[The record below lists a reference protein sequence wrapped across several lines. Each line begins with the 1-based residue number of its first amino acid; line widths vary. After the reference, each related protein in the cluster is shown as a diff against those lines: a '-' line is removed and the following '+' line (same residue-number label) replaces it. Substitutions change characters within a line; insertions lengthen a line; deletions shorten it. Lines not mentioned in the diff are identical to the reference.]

1 MSTTKQK
8 LRELE
13 ERRARIWE
21 MGGAIRVEKQHAS
34 GKLTA
39 RERIALLFDEG
50 TFQELG
56 LFAVPR
62 DDPEGKRFPSD
73 GVVVGCGAIGG
84 RLTFV
89 AAQDFT
95 VGGGAVGRMHAGKI
109 CDVMEQ
115 ALRCG
120 APFIQIN
127 DSGGARIQEGV
138 DALHGYGRIFY
149 NNTLLSGVVPQISI
163 IAGPCAGGAAYSPA
177 LTDFI
182 IMVKKESKMF
192 ITGPDV
198 VKAVTGQDITA
209 EALGGAMVA
218 TSLSGVA
225 HFLAED
231 DNDAIAV
238 AKRLLSF
245 LPQNNT
251 EDPPRLTQAHLLE
264 FSPDPFLD
272 EVIPDDPREPYNV
285 LDVITHVVDG
295 GDFLEIMPQFAQNI
309 VIGFGRIGGRSVG
322 VVANQPGVLAGAIDI
337 NASAKSARFVRFCN
351 ALNIPLVTFVDV
363 PGFLPGIEQEYG
375 GIIRHGAKML
385 FAYGAATVPKIT
397 IILHKAYG
405 GAYLAMCGKA
415 MGADRVF
422 AWPTAEIAVMGAEG
436 AVRVLYKKELEESSE
451 PAAMRAE
458 KMDEYRRVHA
468 SPYVAAGRGQVD
480 AVIMPRDTREYLLF
494 ALETLH
500 TKHELRPAKKHGTM
514 PL

>member
-1 MSTTKQK
+1 MPTT
-8 LRELE
+8 RELLEQLE
-13 ERRARIWE
+13 ERRNRVWE
-21 MGGAIRVEKQHAS
+21 MGGATRVEKQHTS

-39 RERIALLFDEG
+39 RERVALLFDPG

-56 LFAVPR
+56 LFVTAP
-62 DDPEGKRFPSD
+62 DDPEGTKFPAD
-73 GVVVGCGAIGG
+73 GVVVGCGAING

-89 AAQDFT
+89 ASQDFT
-95 VGGGAVGRMHAGKI
+95 VGGGAVGARHAQKI

-115 ALRCG
+115 AIKCG
-120 APFIQIN
+120 APFVQIN

-138 DALHGYGRIFY
+138 DSLDGYGHIFY

-182 IMVKKESKMF
+182 IMVAKESKMF

-218 TSLSGVA
+218 ASLSGVA
-225 HFLAED
+225 HFIAQNDED
-231 DNDAIAV
+231 AALLV
-238 AKRLLSF
+238 KRLLSF

-251 EDPPRLTQAHLLE
+251 VDPPRVGGADVLE
-264 FSPDPFLD
+264 FVPDVFLD
-272 EVIPDDPREPYNV
+272 EVIPDSTREPYNV
-285 LDVITHVVDG
+285 LDVITHLVDG
-295 GDFLEIMPQFAQNI
+295 GDFLEVQAQFAPNI

-322 VVANQPGVLAGAIDI
+322 LIANQPSVLAGALDI
-337 NASAKSARFVRFCN
+337 NASDKSARFIRFCN
-351 ALNIPLVTFVDV
+351 AMNIPLVTLVDV

-397 IILHKAYG
+397 VILRKAYG

-422 AWPTAEIAVMGAEG
+422 AWPTAEIAVMGADG
-436 AVRVLYKKELEESSE
+436 AVRILYKKDLEN
-451 PAAMRAE
+451 AANPDALRAQKTE
-458 KMDEYRRVHA
+458 EYIRQHA

-480 AVIMPRDTREYLLF
+480 AVILPRDTREYLLF

-500 TKHELRPAKKHGTM
+500 TKRELRPAKKHGTM

>member
-1 MSTTKQK
+1 MPTTKEQ
-8 LRELE
+8 LLELE
-13 ERRARIWE
+13 RRRKKIWE
-21 MGGAIRVEKQHAS
+21 MGGASRVEKQHAS

-39 RERIALLFDEG
+39 RERVGLLFDPG

-56 LFAVPR
+56 LFVTAP
-62 DDPEGKRFPSD
+62 DDPDGVTYPSD
-73 GVVVGCGAIGG
+73 GVVVGCGAIRG

-95 VGGGAVGRMHAGKI
+95 VGGGAVGARHAEKI
-109 CDVMEQ
+109 HDVMQE

-138 DALHGYGRIFY
+138 DSLHGYGHIFY
-149 NNTLLSGVVPQISI
+149 DNVLLSGVVPQISI

-182 IMVKKESKMF
+182 IMVSKAAKMF
-192 ITGPDV
+192 ITGPEV

-209 EALGGAMVA
+209 EALGGALVA

-225 HFLAED
+225 HFMAQ
-231 DNDAIAV
+231 NDEEAV
-238 AKRLLSF
+238 EIAKRLLSF

-251 EDPPRLTQAHLLE
+251 VDPPRVSSGSVLE
-264 FSPDPFLD
+264 FTPDLFLD
-272 EVIPDDPREPYNV
+272 EIIPDDPREPYNV
-285 LDVITHVVDG
+285 LDVILHLVDD
-295 GDFLEIMPQFAQNI
+295 GDFLEIQPQFAPNI
-309 VIGFGRIGGRSVG
+309 VIGLGRIGGRSVG
-322 VVANQPGVLAGAIDI
+322 LVANQPNALAGALDI
-337 NASAKSARFVRFCN
+337 NASNKSARFIRFCN
-351 ALNIPLVTFVDV
+351 AMNIPLVTLVDV

-397 IILHKAYG
+397 IILRKAYG

-422 AWPTAEIAVMGAEG
+422 AWPTAEIAVMGADG
-436 AVRVLYKKELEESSE
+436 AVRVLYKKELEQ
-451 PAAMRAE
+451 AKDRDAVRTE
-458 KMDEYRRVHA
+458 KTEEYRRQHA
-468 SPYVAAGRGQVD
+468 SPYVAAGKGQVD

-500 TKHELRPAKKHGTM
+500 TKRELRPAKKHGTM

>member
-1 MSTTKQK
+1 MATTREK
-8 LRELE
+8 LLELE
-13 ERRARIWE
+13 RKRQRLWE
-21 MGGAIRVEKQHAS
+21 MGGAERVEKQHAG

-39 RERIALLFDEG
+39 RERIALLFDPG

-56 LFAVPR
+56 LFAAAR
-62 DDPEGKRFPSD
+62 EDPEGKKFPSD
-73 GVVVGCGAIGG
+73 GVVVGCGAING

-95 VGGGAVGRMHAGKI
+95 VGGGAVGNMHAKKI

-115 ALRCG
+115 AIKCG

-138 DALHGYGRIFY
+138 DSLHGYGRIFY
-149 NNTLLSGVVPQISI
+149 NNTLLSGVVPQLSI

-198 VKAVTGQDITA
+198 VKAVTGQEITA

-231 DNDAIAV
+231 DADALNIS
-238 AKRLLSF
+238 KRLLSF

-251 EDPPRLTQAHLLE
+251 EDPPRSSTADVLE
-264 FSPDPFLD
+264 FVPDPVLD
-272 EVIPDDPREPYNV
+272 EIIPDDPREPYNV
-285 LDVITHVVDG
+285 LDVIARVVDG
-295 GDFLEIMPQFAQNI
+295 GDFMEVQPQFAANI
-309 VIGFGRIGGRSVG
+309 VVGFGRIGGRSVG
-322 VVANQPGVLAGAIDI
+322 IVANQPGVLAGALDI
-337 NASAKSARFVRFCN
+337 NASAKAARFIRFCN
-351 ALNIPLVTFVDV
+351 VMNIPIVTFVDV

-385 FAYGAATVPKIT
+385 FAYGASTVPKIT

-422 AWPTAEIAVMGAEG
+422 AWPTAEVAVMGAEG
-436 AVRVLYKKELEESSE
+436 AVRVLYKKELEEAAD
-451 PAAMRAE
+451 PKAMRIE
-458 KMDEYRRVHA
+458 KMEEYRREHA

-494 ALETLH
+494 ALETLAG
-500 TKHELRPAKKHGTM
+500 KRELRPAKKHGNL